1 MIVAVCVILPQ
12 KVTHTVDKH
21 QSYDRPGIALNITY
35 RLHPC
40 KSKYKGSAASDSE
53 LRRL

>member
-1 MIVAVCVILPQ
+1 M
-12 KVTHTVDKH
+12 HT
-21 QSYDRPGIALNITY
+21 YGIALNITY

-40 KSKYKGSAASDSE
+40 KSKYKGSAASASE